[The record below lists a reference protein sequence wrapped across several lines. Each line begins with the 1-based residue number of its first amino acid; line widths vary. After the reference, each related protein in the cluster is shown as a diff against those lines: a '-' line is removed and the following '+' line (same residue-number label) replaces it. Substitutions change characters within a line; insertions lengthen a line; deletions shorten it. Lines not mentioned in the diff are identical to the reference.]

1 MRITLIAMNQ
11 YDDHLW
17 DYLSLPEGIE
27 KDIVINNILIRS
39 SDFELLYKDV
49 EFMKLQIGYWSRKH
63 QRTFERWI
71 NALNE
76 EYNPLHNYDRH
87 EMYSD
92 TKSIQGSN
100 DETIDNQSTAG
111 TTTSGSRTV
120 TLDDESKIVGDVTEK
135 EVSAFNASDYVPSD
149 KTSRNSTSTQD
160 STTEDNTET
169 SSETEGTSTTTSNA
183 THESEE
189 SLTHEA
195 HLYGNIGVTTS
206 QQMLK
211 DELNVALWNIYDNIA
226 DLFVDEYC
234 VCVYE

>member
-87 EMYSD
+87 EEYSD
-92 TKSIQGSN
+92 HHTSTTEDHETVNNESN
-100 DETIDNQSTAG
+100 AATSTTG
-111 TTTSGSRTV
+111 NRNV
-120 TLDDESKIVGDVTEK
+120 NVDDESKILSDIAEK
-135 EVSAFNASDYVPSD
+135 SVSAYDSSEYVPSEKD
-149 KTSRNSTSTQD
+149 TRSSVNTQD
-160 STTEDNTET
+160 TTTTDQ
-169 SSETEGTSTTTSNA
+169 SETESSTTGTSNTTTTRGNDLN
-183 THESEE
+183 ENVQ
-189 SLTHEA
+189 HEA

-234 VCVYE
+234 VCVY